1 MARKKISHELEED
14 APTLDISSMVD
25 VCFLLLIYFLVTTTI
40 QPREQDLKMRL
51 PVCDGFTLP
60 DIAPM
65 FIKVNQSGSVV
76 LGLGEQE
83 EPLDTNVDSRDL
95 PMLKER
101 LDVYVN
107 SVKAAGKEPV
117 VQVWADGEATQQRVV
132 DVLNCLSSVAIKN
145 ITFTNLPDE

>member
-1 MARKKISHELEED
+1 
-14 APTLDISSMVD
+14 
-25 VCFLLLIYFLVTTTI
+25 
-40 QPREQDLKMRL
+40 
-51 PVCDGFTLP
+51 
-60 DIAPM
+60 
-65 FIKVNQSGSVV
+65 V
-76 LGLGEQE
+76 LGLGELE

-107 SVKAAGKEPV
+107 SVKAADKEPV
-117 VQVWADGEATQQRVV
+117 VQVWADGEVTQQRIV